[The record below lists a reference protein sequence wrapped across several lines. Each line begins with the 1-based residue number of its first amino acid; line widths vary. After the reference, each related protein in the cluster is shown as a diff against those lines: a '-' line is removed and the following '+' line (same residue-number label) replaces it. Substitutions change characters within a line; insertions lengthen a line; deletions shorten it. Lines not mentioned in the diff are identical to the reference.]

1 MTQVSQISLSNWNVN
16 SRLSILT
23 GGTAYYIVVLIFAI
37 SHVESKFIMDG
48 FSHVF
53 TIANSE
59 TFSQAMGRHVLILH
73 QLLPVICAKF
83 GASTTGIMEAYVVGD
98 VLFHFSIFLVLLLFF
113 KDQLAAL
120 FAVSIHVFGMSYNH
134 FMMVGELHPGSMFA
148 IITLSIILSWNGLN
162 KWKKIL
168 VIPAAFFTVS
178 SHPLALVG
186 FLVSAWLWRIA
197 TEKSVGLS
205 RLWLIALSVFMLLLK
220 FLLLDDYDQQT
231 IGSNPRTFSE
241 AALVLIDSSY
251 LLNFTLFFLFTSPV
265 VAISGLF
272 GSLYLIDKRKYVTV
286 LLFLTFQIVWAV
298 LVQQYLDFTYF
309 DMDFIQSMMHDRYL
323 FPMRFVVLSMVFLI
337 IIPLGTQ
344 RSAWS
349 NIHRYAIASWML
361 GLPFLFLSATKADRT
376 IAGFRDVVHAAQ
388 KQGITKGY
396 YSVEEYCDDVYIHRG
411 SFFATFILSSIDGGE
426 PSHIIHASAE
436 TIRDLNSVKP
446 EELLLMRGITC
457 SKKQL
462 NPKRFRVESGS
473 YKKLDYFCNSDD

>member
-1 MTQVSQISLSNWNVN
+1 MTQVSQISLSSWNVN

-37 SHVESKFIMDG
+37 SHFESKFIMDG

-73 QLLPVICAKF
+73 QLLPVICAKL
-83 GASTTGIMEAYVVGD
+83 GATTLGIMEAYVVGD
-98 VLFHFSIFLVLLLFF
+98 VLFHFSIFLVLLFFF

-120 FAVSIHVFGMSYNH
+120 FAVSVHVFGMYYNH

-148 IITLSIILSWNGLN
+148 IMTLSIILSWNGLN

-205 RLWLIALSVFMLLLK
+205 RLWLIALSLFMLLLK
-220 FLLLDDYDQQT
+220 LLLLDDYDQQT
-231 IGSNPRTFSE
+231 IESNLRTFSE

-251 LLNFTLFFLFTSPV
+251 LLNFTLFFLFTSPI
-265 VAISGLF
+265 VAITGLF

-286 LLFLTFQIVWAV
+286 LLFFLFQMGWVV
-298 LVQQYLDFTYF
+298 LVQQYIDFTYF
-309 DMDFIQSMMHDRYL
+309 ALDSIQTMIHDRYL
-323 FPMRFVVLSMVFLI
+323 FPMRFVALSMVFLI
-337 IIPLGTQ
+337 VIPLRTQ
-344 RSAWS
+344 GSGWPTV
-349 NIHRYAIASWML
+349 HRYVIASWML
-361 GLPFLFLSATKADRT
+361 GLPFLFFSAKKADKT
-376 IAGFRDVVHAAQ
+376 IAAFRDVVHIAREQ
-388 KQGITKGY
+388 KITKGY

-411 SFFATFILSSIDGGE
+411 SFFTTFILSSIDGGE

-462 NPKRFRVESGS
+462 NPKRFRVDSGP
-473 YKKLDYFCNSDD
+473 YKQLDYSCNSNH